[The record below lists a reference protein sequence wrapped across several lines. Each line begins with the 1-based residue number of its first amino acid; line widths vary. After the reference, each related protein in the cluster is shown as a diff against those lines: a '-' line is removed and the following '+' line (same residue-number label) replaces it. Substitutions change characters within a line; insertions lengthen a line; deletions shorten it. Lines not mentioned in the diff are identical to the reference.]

1 MPQRKGSAAT
11 AAKTAATIPGA
22 GVRRPAAA
30 LSSPLNCVE
39 LADEPEEKAVEE
51 REPDEEAE
59 PELDAVWPKLDVVD
73 GKVFLQFKYQHTH
86 PTLAEREKY
95 VHRDTRRH
103 AARDAAGSRSLRGR
117 GGRGR
122 GGDGEAR

>member
-1 MPQRKGSAAT
+1 MPV
-11 AAKTAATIPGA
+11 A

-39 LADEPEEKAVEE
+39 LADEPEEEAVDE

-73 GKVFLQFKYQHTH
+73 GKVVLQGCQH
-86 PTLAEREKY
+86 PLTL
-95 VHRDTRRH
+95 
-103 AARDAAGSRSLRGR
+103 SRWVRIRTL
-117 GGRGR
+117 
-122 GGDGEAR
+122 

>member
-1 MPQRKGSAAT
+1 MPV
-11 AAKTAATIPGA
+11 A

-39 LADEPEEKAVEE
+39 LADEPEDEAVDE

-73 GKVFLQFKYQHTH
+73 GKVVTVIPVETPLETPLVVEASEDAEVEVAGATAK
-86 PTLAEREKY
+86 PAELA
-95 VHRDTRRH
+95 
-103 AARDAAGSRSLRGR
+103 
-117 GGRGR
+117 
-122 GGDGEAR
+122 

>member
-1 MPQRKGSAAT
+1 MPV
-11 AAKTAATIPGA
+11 A

-39 LADEPEEKAVEE
+39 LADEPEDEAVDE

-73 GKVFLQFKYQHTH
+73 GNVVLRGLSVSTH
-86 PTLAEREKY
+86 PQPMGSSTYTVIPVDTPLETPLVVEACEDAEVEVAGATAKPAELA
-95 VHRDTRRH
+95 
-103 AARDAAGSRSLRGR
+103 
-117 GGRGR
+117 
-122 GGDGEAR
+122 